1 MIGLK
6 IYSIMKIK
14 STNKAILFLALG
26 MASFSSVAQKINM
39 PAPSPLQTVT
49 QKFGL
54 GEVTLE
60 YSRPAVKGRTIFGE
74 VVPYGKIW
82 RTGANATT
90 KITFTDDV
98 KLEGNAVKA
107 GTYGLYTIPNKD
119 SWEIMLYKDLAL
131 NGNVAEYKTENEV
144 LRFKVKTMKIPMKME
159 SLMINFGDVAPTAAT
174 LTLLWENTVVP
185 IKMTT
190 DIDAR
195 VMQSIDESMK
205 SDKPDYFRSA
215 SYYFDNNKDLKQAL
229 TWVTKATEENPTA
242 FYMFNLKARI
252 EYKLGDKA
260 AGKASAEKSIALAK
274 DAKND
279 DYIALGEKLLA
290 DNK

>member
-1 MIGLK
+1 
-6 IYSIMKIK
+6 MKIK
-14 STNKAILFLALG
+14 NTRNAILFAAL
-26 MASFSSVAQKINM
+26 STFSLHTTAQKITV
-39 PAPSPLQTVT
+39 PAPSPLQTVI

-54 GEVTLE
+54 GEVTIE
-60 YSRPAVKGRTIFGE
+60 YSRPAVKGRKIFGD

-90 KITFTDDV
+90 KITFTDEV
-98 KLEGNAVKA
+98 KLEGNTVKP

-119 SWEIMLYKDLAL
+119 SWEIMLYKDLTL
-131 NGNVAEYKTENEV
+131 NGNVGDYKTENEV
-144 LRFKVKTMKIPMKME
+144 LRFKVKPMNIPLKME
-159 SLMINFGDVAPTAAT
+159 SLMINIGDLSAT
-174 LTLLWENTVVP
+174 EAKLTLLWENTVVP

-205 SDKPDYFRSA
+205 SEKPEYFRAA
-215 SYYFDNNKDLKQAL
+215 SYYFDNNKDLKKAL
-229 TWVTKATEENPTA
+229 EWVTKATEENPTA

-260 AGKASAEKSIALAK
+260 AGKADAEKSIALAK
-274 DAKND
+274 EAKND
-279 DYIALGEKLLA
+279 DYVALGNKLLSE
-290 DNK
+290 NK

>member
-1 MIGLK
+1 MQIQ
-6 IYSIMKIK
+6 IRINMKMTI
-14 STNKAILFLALG
+14 TNKAVLFLAFGMLSLG
-26 MASFSSVAQKINM
+26 AAAQKITV

-54 GEVTLE
+54 GEVTIE
-60 YSRPAVKGRTIFGE
+60 YSRPAVKGRTIFGD

-90 KITFTDDV
+90 KITFTDEV
-98 KLEGNAVKA
+98 KLEGNVVKP

-119 SWEIMLYKDLAL
+119 SWEIMLYKDLTL
-131 NGNVAEYKTENEV
+131 NGNVADYKTENEV
-144 LRFKVKTMKIPMKME
+144 VRFKVKSMKIPMKME
-159 SLMINFGDVAPTAAT
+159 SFMINIGDVTPTEAK
-174 LTLLWENTVVP
+174 LMLLWENTAVAF
-185 IKMTT
+185 KMTT

-195 VMQSIDESMK
+195 VMESIDASMK
-205 SDKPDYFRSA
+205 SDKPEYFRA
-215 SYYFDNNKDLKQAL
+215 AGYYFDNGKDLKKAL
-229 TWVTKATEENPTA
+229 EWATKATEENPKA

-274 DAKND
+274 EAKND
-279 DYIALGEKLLA
+279 DYVALGEKLLS

>member
-1 MIGLK
+1 
-6 IYSIMKIK
+6 MKMTI
-14 STNKAILFLALG
+14 TNKAVLFLAFGMLSLG
-26 MASFSSVAQKINM
+26 AAAQKITV

-54 GEVTLE
+54 GDVTIE
-60 YSRPAVKGRTIFGE
+60 YSRPAVKGRKIFGD

-90 KITFTDDV
+90 KLTFTDEV
-98 KLEGNAVKA
+98 KLEGNTVKP

-119 SWEIMLYKDLAL
+119 SWEIMLYKDLTL
-131 NGNVAEYKTENEV
+131 NGNVGDYKTENEV
-144 LRFKVKTMKIPMKME
+144 LRFKVKAMNIPMKME
-159 SLMINFGDVAPTAAT
+159 TFMINIGDISAT
-174 LTLLWENTVVP
+174 EAKLTLLWENTVVA

-195 VMQSIDESMK
+195 VMESIDASMK
-205 SDKPDYFRSA
+205 SDKPEYFRA
-215 SYYFDNNKDLKQAL
+215 AGYYFDNGKDLKKAL
-229 TWVTKATEENPTA
+229 EWATKATEENPKA

-252 EYKLGDKA
+252 EYKMGDKA

-274 DAKND
+274 EAKND
-279 DYIALGEKLLA
+279 DYVALGEKLLS

>member
-1 MIGLK
+1 
-6 IYSIMKIK
+6 MKIK
-14 STNKAILFLALG
+14 MTNKALLFLAFG
-26 MASFSSVAQKINM
+26 MASLGVNAQKITV

-54 GEVTLE
+54 GEVTIE
-60 YSRPAVKGRTIFGE
+60 YSRPAVKGRKIFGD

-98 KLEGNAVKA
+98 KLEGNDVKA

-119 SWEIMLYKDLAL
+119 SWEVMLYNDLKL
-131 NGNVAEYKTENEV
+131 NGNVADYKTENEV
-144 LRFKVKTMKIPMKME
+144 LRFKVKAISIPMKME
-159 SLMINFGDVAPTAAT
+159 SLMINIGDITATEAK
-174 LTLLWENTVVP
+174 LTLLWENTVIA

-205 SDKPDYFRSA
+205 SDKPEYFRA
-215 SYYFDNNKDLKQAL
+215 ATYYFDNNKDLKQAL
-229 TWVTKATEENPTA
+229 TWATKATEENPTA

-252 EYKLGDKA
+252 EYKLGDKV
-260 AGKASAEKSIALAK
+260 AGKASAEKSIALAT
-274 DAKND
+274 DAKSD
-279 DYIALGEKLLA
+279 DYVALGKKLLA

>member
-1 MIGLK
+1 
-6 IYSIMKIK
+6 MKLNM
-14 STNKAILFLALG
+14 TNKAVLFLAFGMLSLG
-26 MASFSSVAQKINM
+26 AAAQKITV

-54 GEVTLE
+54 GEVTIE
-60 YSRPAVKGRTIFGE
+60 YSRPAVKGRKIFGD
-74 VVPYGKIW
+74 VVPFGKIW

-90 KITFTDDV
+90 KVTFTDDV
-98 KLEGNAVKA
+98 KLEGKDVKA

-119 SWEIMLYKDLAL
+119 SWEIMLYKDLTL
-131 NGNVAEYKTENEV
+131 NGNVAEYKADNEV
-144 LRFKVKTMKIPMKME
+144 LRVKVKAISIPMKME
-159 SLMINFGDVAPTAAT
+159 SLMINFGDITATEAK
-174 LTLLWENTVVP
+174 LTLIWENTVVA
-185 IKMTT
+185 IKITT

-195 VMQSIDESMK
+195 VMQSIDASMK
-205 SDKPDYFRSA
+205 SEKPEYFRAA
-215 SYYFDNNKDLKQAL
+215 SYYFDNGKDLKQAL
-229 TWVTKATEENPTA
+229 IWASKATEENPTA

-279 DYIALGEKLLA
+279 DYIALGEKLLS

>member
-1 MIGLK
+1 
-6 IYSIMKIK
+6 MKIK
-14 STNKAILFLALG
+14 ITNKALLFLAFG
-26 MASFSSVAQKINM
+26 MASLGATAQKITV

-54 GEVTLE
+54 GEVTIE
-60 YSRPAVKGRTIFGE
+60 YSRPAVKGRKIFGD

-98 KLEGNAVKA
+98 KLEGNDVKA

-119 SWEIMLYKDLAL
+119 SWEVMLYNDLKL
-131 NGNVAEYKTENEV
+131 NGNVADYKTENEV
-144 LRFKVKTMKIPMKME
+144 LRFKIKAISIPMKME
-159 SLMINFGDVAPTAAT
+159 SLMINIGDITATEAK
-174 LTLLWENTVVP
+174 LTLLWENTVIA

-195 VMQSIDESMK
+195 VMKSIDESMK
-205 SDKPDYFRSA
+205 SDKPEYFRAA

-229 TWVTKATEENPTA
+229 TWATKATEENPTA

-252 EYKLGDKA
+252 EYKLGDKV
-260 AGKASAEKSIALAK
+260 AGKASAEKSIALAT
-274 DAKND
+274 DAKSD
-279 DYIALGEKLLA
+279 DYVALGKKLLA

>member
-1 MIGLK
+1 
-6 IYSIMKIK
+6 MKIK
-14 STNKAILFLALG
+14 MTNKALLFLAFG
-26 MASFSSVAQKINM
+26 MASLGATAQKITV

-54 GEVTLE
+54 GEVTIE
-60 YSRPAVKGRTIFGE
+60 YSRPAVKGRKIFGD

-98 KLEGNAVKA
+98 KLEGNDVKA

-119 SWEIMLYKDLAL
+119 SWEVMLYNDLKL
-131 NGNVAEYKTENEV
+131 NGNVADYKTENEV
-144 LRFKVKTMKIPMKME
+144 LRFKIKAISIPMKME
-159 SLMINFGDVAPTAAT
+159 SLMINIGDITATEAK
-174 LTLLWENTVVP
+174 LTLLWENTVIA

-195 VMQSIDESMK
+195 VMKSIDESMK
-205 SDKPDYFRSA
+205 SDKPEYFRAA

-229 TWVTKATEENPTA
+229 TWATKATEENPTA

-252 EYKLGDKA
+252 EYKLGDKV
-260 AGKASAEKSIALAK
+260 AGKASAEKSIALAT
-274 DAKND
+274 DAKSD
-279 DYIALGEKLLA
+279 DYVALGKKLLA

>member
-1 MIGLK
+1 M
-6 IYSIMKIK
+6 MKMNM
-14 STNKAILFLALG
+14 TNKAVLFLAFGMLSLG
-26 MASFSSVAQKINM
+26 AAAQKITV

-54 GEVTLE
+54 GEVTIE
-60 YSRPAVKGRTIFGE
+60 YSRPAVKGRKIFGD
-74 VVPYGKIW
+74 VVPYNKIW

-90 KITFTDDV
+90 KVTFTDEV
-98 KLEGNAVKA
+98 KLEGNVVKP

-119 SWEIMLYKDLAL
+119 SWEIMLYKDLTL
-131 NGNVAEYKTENEV
+131 NGNVGDYKTENEV
-144 LRFKVKTMKIPMKME
+144 LRFKVKAMSIPMKME
-159 SLMINFGDVAPTAAT
+159 TLMINIGDISAT
-174 LTLLWENTVVP
+174 EAKLTLLWENTVVA

-195 VMQSIDESMK
+195 VMESIDASMK
-205 SDKPDYFRSA
+205 SEKPEYFRAA
-215 SYYFDNNKDLKQAL
+215 SYYFDNGKDLKKAL
-229 TWVTKATEENPTA
+229 EWAKKATEENPTA

-260 AGKASAEKSIALAK
+260 AGKADAEKSIALAK
-274 DAKND
+274 EAKND
-279 DYIALGEKLLA
+279 DYVALGEKLLA

>member
-1 MIGLK
+1 
-6 IYSIMKIK
+6 MKIK
-14 STNKAILFLALG
+14 ITNKAILFLAFG
-26 MASFSSVAQKINM
+26 MASLGATAQKITV

-54 GEVTLE
+54 GEVTIE
-60 YSRPAVKGRTIFGE
+60 YSRPAVKGRKIFGD

-90 KITFTDDV
+90 KITFTDEV
-98 KLEGNAVKA
+98 KLEGNTVKP
-107 GTYGLYTIPNKD
+107 GTYGLYTVPNKD
-119 SWEIMLYKDLAL
+119 SWEVMLYKDLTL
-131 NGNVAEYKTENEV
+131 NGNVGDYKAENEV
-144 LRFKVKTMKIPMKME
+144 LRFKVKPINIPMKME
-159 SLMINFGDVAPTAAT
+159 SLMINIGDISAT
-174 LTLLWENTVVP
+174 EAKLTLLWENTVIA
-185 IKMTT
+185 IKMST

-205 SDKPDYFRSA
+205 SEKPEYFRA
-215 SYYFDNNKDLKQAL
+215 ATYYFDNNKDLKQAL
-229 TWVTKATEENPTA
+229 TWATKATEENPTA

-260 AGKASAEKSIALAK
+260 AGQASAEKSIALAK

-279 DYIALGEKLLA
+279 DYIALGEKLLK

>member
-1 MIGLK
+1 
-6 IYSIMKIK
+6 MKMTI
-14 STNKAILFLALG
+14 TNKAVLFLAFGMLSLG
-26 MASFSSVAQKINM
+26 AAAQKITV

-54 GEVTLE
+54 GEVTIE
-60 YSRPAVKGRTIFGE
+60 YSRPAVKGRTIFGD

-90 KITFTDDV
+90 KITFTDEV
-98 KLEGNAVKA
+98 KLEGNVVKP
-107 GTYGLYTIPNKD
+107 GTYGLYTVPNKD
-119 SWEIMLYKDLAL
+119 SWEIMLYKDLTL
-131 NGNVAEYKTENEV
+131 NGNVGDYKTENEV
-144 LRFKVKTMKIPMKME
+144 LRFKVKSMKIPMKME
-159 SLMINFGDVAPTAAT
+159 SFMINIGDISAT
-174 LTLLWENTVVP
+174 EAKLMLLWENTVIA

-195 VMQSIDESMK
+195 VMESIDASMK
-205 SDKPDYFRSA
+205 SDKPEYFRA
-215 SYYFDNNKDLKQAL
+215 AGYYFDNGKDLKKAL
-229 TWVTKATEENPTA
+229 EWATKATEENPKA

-274 DAKND
+274 EAKND
-279 DYIALGEKLLA
+279 DYVALGEKLLS

>member
-1 MIGLK
+1 MN
-6 IYSIMKIK
+6 M
-14 STNKAILFLALG
+14 TNKAVLFLAFGMLSLG
-26 MASFSSVAQKINM
+26 AAAQKITV

-54 GEVTLE
+54 GEVTIE
-60 YSRPAVKGRTIFGE
+60 YSRPAVKGRKIFGD
-74 VVPYGKIW
+74 VVPFGKIW

-90 KITFTDDV
+90 KVTFTDEV
-98 KLEGNAVKA
+98 KLEGNVVKP

-119 SWEIMLYKDLAL
+119 SWEIMLYKDLTL
-131 NGNVAEYKTENEV
+131 NGNVGDYKTENEV
-144 LRFKVKTMKIPMKME
+144 LRFKVKAISIPMKME
-159 SLMINFGDVAPTAAT
+159 TLMINIGDISAT
-174 LTLLWENTVVP
+174 EGKLMLLWENTVVA

-195 VMQSIDESMK
+195 VIESIEASMK
-205 SDKPDYFRSA
+205 SEKPEYFRA
-215 SYYFDNNKDLKQAL
+215 AGYYFDNGKDMKQAL
-229 TWVTKATEENPTA
+229 AWATKATEENPTA

-274 DAKND
+274 EAKND

-290 DNK
+290 ENK

>member
-1 MIGLK
+1 
-6 IYSIMKIK
+6 MKIK
-14 STNKAILFLALG
+14 NTRNAILFAAL
-26 MASFSSVAQKINM
+26 STFSLHTTAQKITV

-54 GEVTLE
+54 GEVTIE
-60 YSRPAVKGRTIFGE
+60 YSRPAVKGRKIFGD

-90 KITFTDDV
+90 KITFTDEV
-98 KLEGNAVKA
+98 KLEGNTVKP

-119 SWEIMLYKDLAL
+119 SWEIMLYKDLTL
-131 NGNVAEYKTENEV
+131 NGNVGDYKTENEV
-144 LRFKVKTMKIPMKME
+144 LRFKVKPMNIPLKME
-159 SLMINFGDVAPTAAT
+159 SLMINIGDLSAT
-174 LTLLWENTVVP
+174 EAKLTLLWENTVVP

-205 SDKPDYFRSA
+205 SEKPEYFRAA
-215 SYYFDNNKDLKQAL
+215 SYYFDNNKDLKKAL
-229 TWVTKATEENPTA
+229 EWVTKATEENPTA

-260 AGKASAEKSIALAK
+260 AGKADAEKSIALAK
-274 DAKND
+274 EAKND
-279 DYIALGEKLLA
+279 DYVALGNKLLSE
-290 DNK
+290 NK

>member
-1 MIGLK
+1 
-6 IYSIMKIK
+6 MKMNI
-14 STNKAILFLALG
+14 TNKAVLFLAFGMLSLG
-26 MASFSSVAQKINM
+26 AAAQKITV

-54 GEVTLE
+54 GEVMIE
-60 YSRPAVKGRTIFGE
+60 YSRPAVKGRKIFGD
-74 VVPYGKIW
+74 VVPYNKIW

-90 KITFTDDV
+90 KLTFTDEV
-98 KLEGNAVKA
+98 KLEGNVVKP

-119 SWEIMLYKDLAL
+119 SWEIMLYKDLTL
-131 NGNVAEYKTENEV
+131 NGNVGDYKTENEV
-144 LRFKVKTMKIPMKME
+144 LRFKVKAMNFPMKME
-159 SLMINFGDVAPTAAT
+159 SLMINIADITATEAK
-174 LTLLWENTVVP
+174 LTLLWENTVVA

-195 VMQSIDESMK
+195 VMESIEASMK
-205 SDKPDYFRSA
+205 SEKPEYFRA
-215 SYYFDNNKDLKQAL
+215 AGYYFDNGKDLKQAL
-229 TWVTKATEENPTA
+229 AWATKATEENPTA

-260 AGKASAEKSIALAK
+260 AGKASAEKSITLAK
-274 DAKND
+274 EAKND
-279 DYIALGEKLLA
+279 DYVALGEKLLA

>member
-1 MIGLK
+1 
-6 IYSIMKIK
+6 MKMNI
-14 STNKAILFLALG
+14 TNKAVLFLALG
-26 MASFSSVAQKINM
+26 MISLGAAAQKITV

-54 GEVTLE
+54 GEVAIE
-60 YSRPAVKGRTIFGE
+60 YSRPAVKDRTIFGD

-90 KITFTDDV
+90 KITFTDEV
-98 KLEGNAVKA
+98 KLEGNTVKP

-119 SWEIMLYKDLAL
+119 SWEIMLYKDLTL

-144 LRFKVKTMKIPMKME
+144 LRFKVKSIKIPMKME
-159 SLMINFGDVAPTAAT
+159 SLMINIGDISAT
-174 LTLLWENTVVP
+174 EAKLTLLWENTVVA

-205 SDKPDYFRSA
+205 SDKPEYFRA
-215 SYYFDNNKDLKQAL
+215 AGYYFDNGKDLKKAL
-229 TWVTKATEENPTA
+229 EWATKATEENPKA

-252 EYKLGDKA
+252 EYKLGDKT

-274 DAKND
+274 EAKND

-290 DNK
+290 ENK

>member
-1 MIGLK
+1 MQIQ
-6 IYSIMKIK
+6 IRINMKMNII
-14 STNKAILFLALG
+14 NKAVLFLAFGMLSLG
-26 MASFSSVAQKINM
+26 AAAQKITV

-54 GEVTLE
+54 GEVTIE
-60 YSRPAVKGRTIFGE
+60 YSRPAVKGRTIFGD

-90 KITFTDDV
+90 KITFTDEV
-98 KLEGNAVKA
+98 KLEGNVVKP

-119 SWEIMLYKDLAL
+119 SWEIMLYKDLTL
-131 NGNVAEYKTENEV
+131 NGNVADYKTENEV
-144 LRFKVKTMKIPMKME
+144 VRFKVKPTKIPMKME
-159 SLMINFGDVAPTAAT
+159 SFMINIGDIAPTEAK
-174 LTLLWENTVVP
+174 LMLLWENTVITV
-185 IKMTT
+185 KMTT

-195 VMQSIDESMK
+195 VMESIDASMK
-205 SDKPDYFRSA
+205 SDKPEYFRA
-215 SYYFDNNKDLKQAL
+215 AGYYFDNGKDLKKAL
-229 TWVTKATEENPTA
+229 EWATKATEENPKA

-274 DAKND
+274 EAKND
-279 DYIALGEKLLA
+279 DYVALGEKLLS

>member
-1 MIGLK
+1 
-6 IYSIMKIK
+6 MKMTI
-14 STNKAILFLALG
+14 TNKAVLFLAFGMLSLG
-26 MASFSSVAQKINM
+26 AAAQKITV

-54 GEVTLE
+54 GDVTIE
-60 YSRPAVKGRTIFGE
+60 YSRPAVKGRTIFGD

-90 KITFTDDV
+90 KITFTDEV
-98 KLEGNAVKA
+98 KLEGNVVKP
-107 GTYGLYTIPNKD
+107 GTYGLYTVPNKD
-119 SWEIMLYKDLAL
+119 SWEVMLYKDLTL
-131 NGNVAEYKTENEV
+131 NGNVGDYKTENEV
-144 LRFKVKTMKIPMKME
+144 LRFKVKSMKIPMKME
-159 SLMINFGDVAPTAAT
+159 SFMINIGDITPTEAK
-174 LTLLWENTVVP
+174 LMLLWENTVVA

-195 VMQSIDESMK
+195 VMESIDASMK
-205 SDKPDYFRSA
+205 SDKPEYFRA
-215 SYYFDNNKDLKQAL
+215 AGYYFDNGKDLKKAL
-229 TWVTKATEENPTA
+229 EWATKATEENPKA

-274 DAKND
+274 EAKNE
-279 DYIALGEKLLA
+279 DYVSLGEKLLS

>member
-1 MIGLK
+1 
-6 IYSIMKIK
+6 MKMTI
-14 STNKAILFLALG
+14 TNKAVLFLAFGMLSLG
-26 MASFSSVAQKINM
+26 AAAQKITV

-54 GEVTLE
+54 GEVTVE
-60 YSRPAVKGRTIFGE
+60 YSRPAVKGRTIFGD

-90 KITFTDDV
+90 KITFTDEV
-98 KLEGNAVKA
+98 KLEGNVVKP
-107 GTYGLYTIPNKD
+107 GTYGLYTVPNKD
-119 SWEIMLYKDLAL
+119 SWEIMLYKDLTL
-131 NGNVAEYKTENEV
+131 NGNVGDYKTENEV
-144 LRFKVKTMKIPMKME
+144 VRFKVKSMKIPMKME
-159 SLMINFGDVAPTAAT
+159 SFMINIGDVTPTEAK
-174 LTLLWENTVVP
+174 LMLLWENTVVAV
-185 IKMTT
+185 KMTT

-195 VMQSIDESMK
+195 VMESIDASMK
-205 SDKPDYFRSA
+205 SDKPEYFRA
-215 SYYFDNNKDLKQAL
+215 AGYYFDNGKDLKKAL
-229 TWVTKATEENPTA
+229 EWATKATEENPKA

-274 DAKND
+274 EAKSD
-279 DYIALGEKLLA
+279 DYVALGEKLLS

>member
-1 MIGLK
+1 MN
-6 IYSIMKIK
+6 M
-14 STNKAILFLALG
+14 TNKAVLFLAFGMLSLG
-26 MASFSSVAQKINM
+26 AAAQKNTV

-54 GEVTLE
+54 GEVTIE
-60 YSRPAVKGRTIFGE
+60 YSRPAVKGRKIFGD
-74 VVPYGKIW
+74 VVPFNKIW
-82 RTGANATT
+82 RTGANAST
-90 KITFTDDV
+90 KITFTDEV
-98 KLEGNAVKA
+98 KLEGNVVKP
-107 GTYGLYTIPNKD
+107 GTYALYTIPNKD

-131 NGNVAEYKTENEV
+131 NGNVADYKTENEV
-144 LRFKVKTMKIPMKME
+144 VRFKVKVMSFPMKME
-159 SLMINFGDVAPTAAT
+159 SLMMNFADISAT
-174 LTLLWENTVVP
+174 EAKLTLLWENTVVA

-195 VMQSIDESMK
+195 VMESIEASMK
-205 SDKPDYFRSA
+205 SEKPEYFRA
-215 SYYFDNNKDLKQAL
+215 AGYYFDNGKDLKQAL
-229 TWVTKATEENPTA
+229 TWATKATEENPTA

-274 DAKND
+274 EAKND

>member
-1 MIGLK
+1 
-6 IYSIMKIK
+6 MKMTI
-14 STNKAILFLALG
+14 TNKAVLFLAFGMLSLG
-26 MASFSSVAQKINM
+26 AAAQKITV

-54 GEVTLE
+54 GEVTIE
-60 YSRPAVKGRTIFGE
+60 YSRPAVKGRTIFGD

-90 KITFTDDV
+90 KITFTDEV
-98 KLEGNAVKA
+98 KLEGNVVKP
-107 GTYGLYTIPNKD
+107 GTYGLYTVPNKD
-119 SWEIMLYKDLAL
+119 SWEIMLYKDLTL
-131 NGNVAEYKTENEV
+131 NGNVADYKTENEV
-144 LRFKVKTMKIPMKME
+144 LRFKVKSMKIPMKME
-159 SLMINFGDVAPTAAT
+159 SFMINIGDVTPTEAK
-174 LTLLWENTVVP
+174 LMLLWENTVVA

-195 VMQSIDESMK
+195 VMESIDASMK
-205 SDKPDYFRSA
+205 SDKPEYFRA
-215 SYYFDNNKDLKQAL
+215 AGYYFDNGKDLKKAL
-229 TWVTKATEENPTA
+229 EWATKATEENPKA

-274 DAKND
+274 EAKND
-279 DYIALGEKLLA
+279 DYVALGEKLLA

>member
-1 MIGLK
+1 
-6 IYSIMKIK
+6 MKIK
-14 STNKAILFLALG
+14 ITNKAVLFLAFGMLSLG
-26 MASFSSVAQKINM
+26 AAAQKITV

-54 GEVTLE
+54 GEVTIE
-60 YSRPAVKGRTIFGE
+60 YSRPAVKGRKIFGD

-90 KITFTDDV
+90 KITFTDEV
-98 KLEGNAVKA
+98 KLEGNTVKP
-107 GTYGLYTIPNKD
+107 GTYGLYTIPNND
-119 SWEIMLYKDLAL
+119 SWEVMLYKDLTL
-131 NGNVAEYKTENEV
+131 NGNVGDYKAENEV
-144 LRFKVKTMKIPMKME
+144 LRFKVKSIKIPMKME
-159 SLMINFGDVAPTAAT
+159 SLMINMGDISAT
-174 LTLLWENTVVP
+174 EAKLTLLWENTVIA
-185 IKMTT
+185 IKMST

-205 SDKPDYFRSA
+205 SEKPEYFRAA
-215 SYYFDNNKDLKQAL
+215 SYYFDNNKDMKQAL
-229 TWVTKATEENPTA
+229 TWATKATEENPTA

-279 DYIALGEKLLA
+279 DYVALGEKLLA
-290 DNK
+290 ENK

>member
-1 MIGLK
+1 
-6 IYSIMKIK
+6 MKMNM
-14 STNKAILFLALG
+14 TNKAVLFLAFGMLSLG
-26 MASFSSVAQKINM
+26 AAAQKITV

-54 GEVTLE
+54 GEVTIE
-60 YSRPAVKGRTIFGE
+60 YSRPAVKGRKIFGD
-74 VVPYGKIW
+74 VVPFGKIW

-90 KITFTDDV
+90 KVTFTDEV
-98 KLEGNAVKA
+98 KLEGNVVKP

-119 SWEIMLYKDLAL
+119 SWEIMLYKDLTL
-131 NGNVAEYKTENEV
+131 NGNVADYKTENEV
-144 LRFKVKTMKIPMKME
+144 LRFKVKAITIPMKME
-159 SLMINFGDVAPTAAT
+159 TMMINIGDISAT
-174 LTLLWENTVVP
+174 EAKLMLLWENTVVA

-195 VMQSIDESMK
+195 VMESIEASMK
-205 SDKPDYFRSA
+205 SEKPEYFRA
-215 SYYFDNNKDLKQAL
+215 AGYYFDNGKDLKKAL
-229 TWVTKATEENPTA
+229 EWATKATEENPTA

-274 DAKND
+274 EAKND
-279 DYIALGEKLLA
+279 DYVALGEKLLA